1 MQNFFVL
8 LGGQSMITQLRI
20 MENKQTVIHFALCAP
35 EELDESDRKLVELA
49 RQATHTAYAPYSHF
63 CVGAA
68 LLLEGGTCVCG
79 SNQENAAF
87 GAGTCAERTALF
99 YAHAQYP
106 DAAVKAI
113 AIAARGT
120 DGEFTQQPIAPCGV
134 CRQALLEAQKRG
146 GQPIRL
152 LLASR
157 TTVTVLEGVECV
169 LPFAF
174 EEIV

>member
-1 MQNFFVL
+1 
-8 LGGQSMITQLRI
+8 
-20 MENKQTVIHFALCAP
+20 MEYKKTDIHFMQCSP

-49 RQATHTAYAPYSHF
+49 RQATYTAYAPYSHF

-68 LLLEGGTCVCG
+68 LLLDNGCHVCG

-99 YAHAQYP
+99 YAHAQHP

-134 CRQALLEAQKRG
+134 CRQALLETQKRG
-146 GQPIRL
+146 QSPIRL
-152 LLASR
+152 LLAGR
-157 TTVTVLEGVECV
+157 TTIVMMSGVECV

>member
-1 MQNFFVL
+1 ME
-8 LGGQSMITQLRI
+8 TQTYSFSYTACSLD
-20 MENKQTVIHFALCAP
+20 Q
-35 EELDESDRKLVELA
+35 LDEQDRALIEKAKE
-49 RQATHTAYAPYSHF
+49 ATSGSYTPYSRF
-63 CVGAA
+63 QVGAA
-68 LLLEGGTCVCG
+68 VLLDDGTIVTG

-99 YAHAQYP
+99 YAHAQHP

-134 CRQALLEAQKRG
+134 CRQGLLEAQKRG
-146 GQPIRL
+146 QSPIRL
-152 LLASR
+152 LLAGR
-157 TTVTVLEGVECV
+157 TTIVMMSGVECV